1 MAWEEKALDDGR
13 VQQGE
18 IKLRERVSPGER
30 AMCAKGGGDQGEFRI
45 YRYLEEDAGGD
56 RLGIRGL
63 NTIL

>member
-1 MAWEEKALDDGR
+1 MMGGCSKERENSGKGCLLGR
-13 VQQGE
+13 GQCVQRVGE
-18 IKLRERVSPGER
+18 
-30 AMCAKGGGDQGEFRI
+30 DQGEFRI